1 MDSYLLFHQTSPAP
15 LELKKYVPFTWKVRV
30 RRHFPIVSNLIRV
43 EGFKRYKLNMKRRGK
58 IYRSGYCPV
67 FREKQVRG
75 RPGLGL

>member
-43 EGFKRYKLNMKRRGK
+43 EGFKRYKLKK
-58 IYRSGYCPV
+58 IS
-67 FREKQVRG
+67 KQYANKCKPDTKQTQTIFVKENVC
-75 RPGLGL
+75 